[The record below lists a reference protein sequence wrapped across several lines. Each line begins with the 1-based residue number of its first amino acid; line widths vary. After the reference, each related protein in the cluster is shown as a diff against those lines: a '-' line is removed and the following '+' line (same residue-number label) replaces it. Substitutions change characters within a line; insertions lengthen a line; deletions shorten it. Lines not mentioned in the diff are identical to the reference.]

1 MHHLRPPSVRPPQHL
16 ITFEEASGEQ
26 WLIIVVFGELLY
38 RVPLHFDWRGLPP
51 QSWLFDDTDGM
62 PRQLPAAINFITCQF
77 YYMANDNA

>member
-38 RVPLHFDWRGLPP
+38 RVPLHFDSRGLPP